1 MKRQSLTN
9 YAAVLSAT
17 VVVAALNVAQA
28 YAVGSVTQGVDAAHG
43 DQQPSNLFGN
53 AGVFSTI
60 SNVLLFI
67 VGAVAVIMII
77 IGGLRYVVSG
87 GDASQ
92 VQAAKNIRF
101 FMRLSVSLWLFS
113 PMRRSISSWRVSFQ
127 MPQRTDE
134 RYRYFCPI
142 IRPFSIK

>member
-67 VGAVAVIMII
+67 VAILAYAAVNF
-77 IGGLRYVVSG
+77 VV
-87 GDASQ
+87 ASF
-92 VQAAKNIRF
+92 VPNAATNGQ
-101 FMRLSVSLWLFS
+101 SVTGTSA
-113 PMRRSISSWRVSFQ
+113 R
-127 MPQRTDE
+127 
-134 RYRYFCPI
+134 
-142 IRPFSIK
+142 